1 MLPNIKASTKNVLI
15 VAGKN
20 GTKRYMYV
28 NSVDLHPNDA
38 LRAAAKEAGKMV
50 VKGYE
55 RTADWAHDLYR
66 SYKLKRMMKKA
77 KKTVAQLRAAV
88 HL

>member
-20 GTKRYMYV
+20 GTKRYIYT
-28 NSVDLHPNDA
+28 NSVDLHPDDA
-38 LRAAAKEAGKMV
+38 IVAAAKQTRKAI

-55 RTADWAHDLYR
+55 RTADWAQDMYR
-66 SYKLKRMMKKA
+66 SYKMKRMMKKA
-77 KKTVAQLRAAV
+77 KKTVAQLRAAI